1 MNLHRYLSQALL
13 ALLALYT
20 KNVYSEK
27 PYCSLNKSAE
37 GQWVNETY
45 PFARSFARSA
55 NLDVWNR
62 ERFPW
67 QQKYYSC
74 YFTDGNQVHGRGFDT
89 ENRRFVP
96 STCSYRQFSPS
107 KFLELM
113 RGRTLLIC
121 CDSLSYQMA
130 VNLAGSLH
138 SATTVDYDK
147 KEHFIYYPE
156 YNFTL
161 VNAYTNKYP
170 INNKPHTRNTLA
182 EYQDFGNLRPNYDVM
197 VINFGLHFNIGGM
210 HKLAP
215 LLRAIAEEYIRDK
228 DKLPFVLWKETT
240 PQHYDNQ
247 DNHPA
252 GYYSKEQDPMKEC
265 KPYANLN
272 AARAADVR
280 VTLPIEILLPAG
292 IPIMYVYNAT
302 RTEWW
307 AHVGKSKAWTDCIH
321 FCDVAGVHMFMR
333 EILYNH
339 LVETL
344 SSLRVARLALLLY
357 LGIQR

>member
-1 MNLHRYLSQALL
+1 MFPRIIAFMNLHRYLCQALL
-13 ALLALYT
+13 ALLAHYT

-45 PFARSFARSA
+45 PFARSFARSG

-62 ERFPW
+62 DRFPW
-67 QQKYYSC
+67 QQKYHSC
-74 YFTDGNQVHGRGFDT
+74 YFTDGNQVHGRGFAT

-113 RGRTLLIC
+113 RGKTLLIC
-121 CDSLSYQMA
+121 CDSLSYQMT

-138 SATTVDYDK
+138 YDR

-170 INNKPHTRNTLA
+170 INNKPHARSTLA

-210 HKLAP
+210 HKLQ
-215 LLRAIAEEYIRDK
+215 RNI
-228 DKLPFVLWKETT
+228 
-240 PQHYDNQ
+240 
-247 DNHPA
+247 
-252 GYYSKEQDPMKEC
+252 S
-265 KPYANLN
+265 
-272 AARAADVR
+272 
-280 VTLPIEILLPAG
+280 
-292 IPIMYVYNAT
+292 AT
-302 RTEWW
+302 RTSFRLCSGRRLLRRTTIPRGITRKVRLRC
-307 AHVGKSKAWTDCIH
+307 ARCRRPSHSSHRDSSPGRDPDHVRLQCHEDRVVGACGEEQCMDGLHPHIN
-321 FCDVAGVHMFMR
+321 AGNPAQPPR
-333 EILYNH
+333 
-339 LVETL
+339 
-344 SSLRVARLALLLY
+344 
-357 LGIQR
+357 